1 MAVSSVALSVTTFSA
16 GKKLLLFVVA
26 LLAIFFSYTQV
37 VPYFAWSEAA
47 YGYYWQFRISL
58 LLHVVGG
65 LVALLVG
72 VFQLW
77 SGLNRSVMSA
87 HPLTGR
93 LYVAGV
99 AVGAAGAFSL
109 AFTSSVYGFAWGVG
123 LVALA
128 TAWLASTG
136 TAVYCIRMRRIE
148 AHQQWMIRS
157 YIVTFAFVVFR
168 IVIDHVPY
176 EAMWGISRPEMA
188 NATIWTAWIAPLL
201 AYEMVLAFRRG

>member
-1 MAVSSVALSVTTFSA
+1 
-16 GKKLLLFVVA
+16 
-26 LLAIFFSYTQV
+26 
-37 VPYFAWSEAA
+37 
-47 YGYYWQFRISL
+47 
-58 LLHVVGG
+58 
-65 LVALLVG
+65 
-72 VFQLW
+72 
-77 SGLNRSVMSA
+77 MSA

-109 AFTSSVYGFAWGVG
+109 AFTSAVYGFAWGVG

-157 YIVTFAFVVFR
+157 YMLTFAFVVFR
-168 IVIDHVPY
+168 IVVDHVPY
-176 EAMWGISRPEMA
+176 EAMWSISRPEMA
-188 NATIWTAWIAPLL
+188 NAMIWT
-201 AYEMVLAFRRG
+201 VGSRRCSFTRCCSPSDAADVSD